1 MRQPLPGL
9 LLVVSLL
16 LGLPPLSGAAAPPLL
31 LREPTLSRTQI
42 VFNYAGDL
50 WIVSREG
57 GAGSGGDALPWHFR
71 KAGLGPLVGKRTWG
85 GLVGI
90 GGYPE
95 LLDGGGV
102 TAPRAAIYGLD
113 GQWEVEN
120 HGVAPDYDV
129 DLEPAAYRQG
139 HDTQLEK
146 AIEVILQLLKE
157 RPPREHPRPPYPNYH
172 EHDGLG
178 KS

>member
-1 MRQPLPGL
+1 M
-9 LLVVSLL
+9 
-16 LGLPPLSGAAAPPLL
+16 
-31 LREPTLSRTQI
+31 
-42 VFNYAGDL
+42 
-50 WIVSREG
+50 
-57 GAGSGGDALPWHFR
+57 AGSGGDALPWYFR
-71 KAGLGPLVGKRTWG
+71 KAELGPLVGKRTWG

-157 RPPREHPRPPYPNYH
+157 RSPREHPRPPYPNYH